1 MRRER
6 LCSALERA
14 PRTSRIR
21 PSQLRRSGGQCGKA
35 HTRST
40 RTTRAPGHAMITSEP
55 TRLVPGATGRPSARY
70 FPCPTSHPRLE
81 KRRVTTASRL
91 RRCSLPRRSSR
102 ASALAMQRRSTGGGI
117 HLLTR
122 TGDFTK
128 RCQDEKAR
136 IDAKLESF
144 SDLPDEAE
152 CGIID
157 MDGNKKTSPA
167 DLEQLDGGRW
177 CVKLILKDPVAG
189 VDIRGIGS
197 GVAEINEDGT
207 AKEVRL
213 GSYPK
218 PRGRVPLNKSGE
230 PAEWCS
236 KTRMWLGVVPKK
248 SPAKKRKKTE
258 LLLSHRDSTTSKVMV
273 LF

>member
-1 MRRER
+1 
-6 LCSALERA
+6 
-14 PRTSRIR
+14 
-21 PSQLRRSGGQCGKA
+21 
-35 HTRST
+35 
-40 RTTRAPGHAMITSEP
+40 
-55 TRLVPGATGRPSARY
+55 
-70 FPCPTSHPRLE
+70 
-81 KRRVTTASRL
+81 
-91 RRCSLPRRSSR
+91 
-102 ASALAMQRRSTGGGI
+102 MQRRSTGGGI

-144 SDLPDEAE
+144 SDLPAEAE

-177 CVKLILKDPVAG
+177 CVKLILKNPVAG

-236 KTRMWLGVVPKK
+236 KTRMWLGFGP
-248 SPAKKRKKTE
+248 
-258 LLLSHRDSTTSKVMV
+258 SKG
-273 LF
+273 